1 MPIRPRKISEV
12 KSLLTNVAQTSHYEV
27 RFGGLPSEL
36 IRYLAKRSVG
46 RRFTVEDAGLLCFNA
61 IIPTARLASG
71 NVTGNYM
78 GITEKFAHTKMY
90 NEMTLEFYV
99 DTRYRNLKF
108 IESWV
113 DFIASGST
121 NPIGIVNE
129 KPAISEN
136 NLNYFVRMQYPQE
149 YKSNLTKIYK
159 FDRDYRTEV
168 EYNFVGLY
176 PFQIN
181 EIPISYENS
190 QVMKMSVQFYFD
202 RFIIGKVNS
211 VNERIIGD
219 YGGRN
224 PFNIGPF
231 DVEPNQPSFPDYSKR
246 AFSTNVDPKQAFN
259 RDSIADIPSVNLP
272 KNNPNFTQ

>member
-1 MPIRPRKISEV
+1 MSIIPRKISEV

-36 IRYLAKRSVG
+36 IRYLADRSVG
-46 RRFTVEDAGLLCFNA
+46 SRFAAEDAGLLCFNA

-78 GITEKFAHTKMY
+78 GITEKFAHTKQY
-90 NEMTLEFYV
+90 NEITLEFYV

-129 KPAISEN
+129 RPAISEN

-149 YKSNLTKIYK
+149 YKSNLTKIFK
-159 FDRDYRTEV
+159 FDRDYQTFV

-181 EIPISYENS
+181 EIPISYEGS

-202 RFIIGKVNS
+202 RFIIGKVDS
-211 VNERIIGD
+211 VNEHIIGN

-224 PFNIGPF
+224 PFF
-231 DVEPNQPSFPDYSKR
+231 FEPTSSTGFPNYSTS
-246 AFSTNVDPKQAFN
+246 AFSATVDAEQAFN
-259 RDSIADIPSVNLP
+259 TDIGVDIPDINT
-272 KNNPNFTQ
+272 NF

>member
-1 MPIRPRKISEV
+1 VPIRPRKISEV

-27 RFGGLPSEL
+27 KFGGLPSEL

-46 RRFTVEDAGLLCFNA
+46 RRFTAEDAGLLCFNA

-78 GITEKFAHTKMY
+78 GITEKFAHTKQY

-259 RDSIADIPSVNLP
+259 RDSLLPPPINVP